1 MSLYVQASDYVGISF
16 WIVSVA
22 MFAATVFF
30 LYEGMN
36 VKSSWRVS
44 LLVVGLVTLI
54 ATVHYYYMREL
65 WVNTGESPIV
75 YRYIDWLLT
84 VPLQMIEFYLIL
96 IAAGL
101 AVSPSVFWRLLF
113 GTLVML
119 LGGYAGENGW
129 ISAPMGFVIGM
140 AGWVFIV
147 FEIFKGESSVVA
159 TKNDSIKYAFR
170 TMGLI
175 VVVGWSI
182 YPIGYIFGLLTPM
195 IGLGTVNINFLNITY
210 NLADLKNKI
219 LFGLIKWNAAI
230 KDTAASKAS
239 K

>member
-1 MSLYVQASDYVGISF
+1 MTFLEATDYVGISF

-30 LYEGMN
+30 LYEGMH

-44 LLVVGLVTLI
+44 MLVVGLVTFI
-54 ATVHYYYMREL
+54 ATIHYYYMRDL
-65 WVNTGESPIV
+65 WVNTGQSPIV

-101 AVSPSVFWRLLF
+101 AVSSSVFWRLLI
-113 GTLVML
+113 GTFVML
-119 LGGYAGENGW
+119 IGGYAGENGW
-129 ISAPMGFVIGM
+129 ISPTLGFVIGM
-140 AGWVFIV
+140 AGWIFIV
-147 FEIFKGESSVVA
+147 FEIFRGESSIIA

-170 TMGLI
+170 AMGLI
-175 VVVGWSI
+175 VVIGWSI

-195 IGLGTVNINFLNITY
+195 IGLGTANLNFLNITY
-210 NLADLKNKI
+210 NLADFVNKI
-219 LFGLIKWNAAI
+219 LFGLIIWNAAI
-230 KDTAASKAS
+230 KDTVASKAS

>member
-1 MSLYVQASDYVGISF
+1 MGYYLQASDYVGISF

-54 ATVHYYYMREL
+54 ATVHYYYMREH

-96 IAAGL
+96 VAAGL
-101 AVSPSVFWRLLF
+101 AVSSNVFWRLLL

-129 ISAPMGFVIGM
+129 VSPTLGFVIGM
-140 AGWVFIV
+140 AGWIFIV
-147 FEIFKGESSVVA
+147 FEIFRGESSVAASKSESV
-159 TKNDSIKYAFR
+159 KYAFR
-170 TMGLI
+170 AMGLI

-210 NLADLKNKI
+210 NLADFVNKI
-219 LFGLIKWNAAI
+219 LFGLIIWNAAI
-230 KDTAASKAS
+230 KDTKSS
-239 K
+239 

>member
-1 MSLYVQASDYVGISF
+1 MTFLEATDYVGISF

-30 LYEGMN
+30 LYEGMH
-36 VKSSWRVS
+36 VKSTWRVS
-44 LLVVGLVTLI
+44 MLVVGLVTLI
-54 ATVHYYYMREL
+54 ATIHYYYMRDL

-101 AVSPSVFWRLLF
+101 AVSSSVFWRLLI

-129 ISAPMGFVIGM
+129 ISPTLGFVIGM
-140 AGWVFIV
+140 AGWIFIV
-147 FEIFKGESSVVA
+147 FEIFRGESNVVA
-159 TKNDSIKYAFR
+159 TKNESIKYAFR
-170 TMGLI
+170 AMGLI
-175 VVVGWSI
+175 VVIGWSI

-195 IGLGTVNINFLNITY
+195 IGLGTANLNFLNITY
-210 NLADLKNKI
+210 NLADFVNKI
-219 LFGLIKWNAAI
+219 LFGLIIWNAAI

>member
-1 MSLYVQASDYVGISF
+1 MTYYYLQSTDYVGISF

-44 LLVVGLVTLI
+44 MLVVGLVTLI

-96 IAAGL
+96 VAAGL
-101 AVSPSVFWRLLF
+101 AVSSNVFWRLLI

-129 ISAPMGFVIGM
+129 ISPTLGFVIGM
-140 AGWVFIV
+140 AGWIFIV
-147 FEIFKGESSVVA
+147 FEIFRGESSVIA

-170 TMGLI
+170 AMGLI
-175 VVVGWSI
+175 VVIGWSI

-210 NLADLKNKI
+210 NLADFINKI
-219 LFGLIKWNAAI
+219 LFGLIIWNAAI
-230 KDTAASKAS
+230 KDSKS
-239 K
+239 S

>member
-1 MSLYVQASDYVGISF
+1 MTFLEATDYVGISF

-30 LYEGMN
+30 LYEGMH
-36 VKSSWRVS
+36 VKSTWRVS
-44 LLVVGLVTLI
+44 MLVVGLVTLI
-54 ATVHYYYMREL
+54 ATIHYYYMRDL

-101 AVSPSVFWRLLF
+101 AVSSSVFWRLLI

-129 ISAPMGFVIGM
+129 ISPTLGFVIGM
-140 AGWVFIV
+140 AGWIFIV
-147 FEIFKGESSVVA
+147 FEIFRGESNAVA
-159 TKNDSIKYAFR
+159 TKNESVKYAFR
-170 TMGLI
+170 AMGLI
-175 VVVGWSI
+175 VVIGWSI

-195 IGLGTVNINFLNITY
+195 IGLGTANLNFLNITY
-210 NLADLKNKI
+210 NLADFVNKI
-219 LFGLIKWNAAI
+219 LFGLIIWNAAM

>member
-1 MSLYVQASDYVGISF
+1 MAYYLQPTDYVGISF

-30 LYEGMN
+30 LYEGTQ

-54 ATVHYYYMREL
+54 ATIHYYYMREL

-96 IAAGL
+96 VAAGL
-101 AVSPSVFWRLLF
+101 AVSAGVFWRLLI

-129 ISAPMGFVIGM
+129 LSPTVGFVIGM
-140 AGWVFIV
+140 AGWIFIV
-147 FEIFKGESSVVA
+147 FEIFRGESSTLA
-159 TKNDSIKYAFR
+159 TKNESVKYAFR
-170 TMGLI
+170 SMGLI
-175 VVVGWSI
+175 VVIGWSI

-195 IGLGTVNINFLNITY
+195 IGFGGININFLNITY
-210 NLADLKNKI
+210 NLADFVNKI
-219 LFGLIKWNAAI
+219 LFGLIIWNAAYKDSQKI
-230 KDTAASKAS
+230 KK
-239 K
+239 

>member
-182 YPIGYIFGLLTPM
+182 YPIGYIFGLLTPI
-195 IGLGTVNINFLNITY
+195 IGLGTININFLHITY
-210 NLADLKNKI
+210 NLADFVNKI
-219 LFGLIKWNAAI
+219 LFGLIIWNAAI

>member
-75 YRYIDWLLT
+75 YRLS
-84 VPLQMIEFYLIL
+84 LIH
-96 IAAGL
+96 I
-101 AVSPSVFWRLLF
+101 
-113 GTLVML
+113 
-119 LGGYAGENGW
+119 
-129 ISAPMGFVIGM
+129 
-140 AGWVFIV
+140 
-147 FEIFKGESSVVA
+147 
-159 TKNDSIKYAFR
+159 
-170 TMGLI
+170 
-175 VVVGWSI
+175 
-182 YPIGYIFGLLTPM
+182 
-195 IGLGTVNINFLNITY
+195 
-210 NLADLKNKI
+210 
-219 LFGLIKWNAAI
+219 
-230 KDTAASKAS
+230 
-239 K
+239 

>member
-1 MSLYVQASDYVGISF
+1 MTFLEATDYVGISF

-30 LYEGMN
+30 LYEGMH
-36 VKSSWRVS
+36 VKSTWRVS
-44 LLVVGLVTLI
+44 MLVVGLVTLI
-54 ATVHYYYMREL
+54 ATIHYYYMRDL

-101 AVSPSVFWRLLF
+101 AVSSSVFWRLLI

-129 ISAPMGFVIGM
+129 ISPTLGFVIGM

-147 FEIFKGESSVVA
+147 FEIFRGESNAVA
-159 TKNDSIKYAFR
+159 TKNESVKYAFR
-170 TMGLI
+170 AMGLI
-175 VVVGWSI
+175 VVIGWSI

-195 IGLGTVNINFLNITY
+195 IGLGTANLNFLNITY
-210 NLADLKNKI
+210 NLADFVNKI
-219 LFGLIKWNAAI
+219 LFGLIIWNAAI

>member
-1 MSLYVQASDYVGISF
+1 MTFLEATDYVGISF

-30 LYEGMN
+30 LYEGMH
-36 VKSSWRVS
+36 VKSTWRVS
-44 LLVVGLVTLI
+44 MLVVGLVTLI
-54 ATVHYYYMREL
+54 ATIHYYYMRDL

-101 AVSPSVFWRLLF
+101 AVSSSVFWRLLI
-113 GTLVML
+113 GTLVRL

-129 ISAPMGFVIGM
+129 ISPTLGFVIGM
-140 AGWVFIV
+140 AGWIFIV
-147 FEIFKGESSVVA
+147 FEIFRGESNAVA
-159 TKNDSIKYAFR
+159 TKNESVKYAFR
-170 TMGLI
+170 AMGLI
-175 VVVGWSI
+175 VVIGWSI

-195 IGLGTVNINFLNITY
+195 IGLGTANLNFLNITY
-210 NLADLKNKI
+210 NLADFVNKI
-219 LFGLIKWNAAI
+219 LFGLIIWNAAI

>member
-1 MSLYVQASDYVGISF
+1 MTFLEATDYVGISF

-30 LYEGMN
+30 LYEGMH
-36 VKSSWRVS
+36 VKSTWRVS
-44 LLVVGLVTLI
+44 MLVVGLVTLI
-54 ATVHYYYMREL
+54 ATIHYYYMRDL

-101 AVSPSVFWRLLF
+101 AVSSSVFWRLLI

-129 ISAPMGFVIGM
+129 ISPTLGFVIGM
-140 AGWVFIV
+140 AGWIFIV
-147 FEIFKGESSVVA
+147 FEIFRGESNAVA
-159 TKNDSIKYAFR
+159 TKNESIKYAFR
-170 TMGLI
+170 AMGLI
-175 VVVGWSI
+175 VVIGWSI

-195 IGLGTVNINFLNITY
+195 IGLGTANLNFLNITY
-210 NLADLKNKI
+210 NLADFVNKI
-219 LFGLIKWNAAI
+219 LFGLIIWNAAI